1 MDIIIWNDD
10 EGRVVAKTPPGG
22 MTAEQAQADAGLVPQ
37 DRPSF
42 IVDNANLPSAPLA
55 AWRLDSNG
63 VVSVSA
69 AHQLAAAVL
78 AKGSAIAAAYAAA
91 VARGYEHRGK
101 VIQIDPESRQNI
113 DSMALLARLVLNNV
127 DGAEWPADLAEKGWR
142 TLDNTHLPMTPTQM
156 VSMSFE
162 VANHF
167 VAIRFRASALK
178 DALAAAVAAQ
188 DADAIAAIDPS
199 TGWPA

>member
-1 MDIIIWNDD
+1 MSRHAVIRDGVVENAIVLDPGAQWTPPA
-10 EGRVVAKTPPGG
+10 GASVVACSDSVARGWTYADGVFALPQAPTP
-22 MTAEQAQADAGLVPQ
+22 TFAQL
-37 DRPSF
+37 
-42 IVDNANLPSAPLA
+42 IT
-55 AWRLDSNG
+55 
-63 VVSVSA
+63 
-69 AHQLAAAVL
+69 

-101 VIQIDPESRQNI
+101 VIQIDSESRQNI

-142 TLDNTHLPMTPTQM
+142 TLDNTHLPMTPEQM
-156 VSMSFE
+156 VAMSFG
-162 VANHF
+162 VSSHF

-188 DADAIAAIDPS
+188 GADAIAAIDPS